1 MRSLIAYDGSK
12 SADEV
17 CDLVAA
23 IDWPPWSELWVVTA
37 YAPYLPG
44 SFAPDELFDPA
55 TPGIVFEADREAA
68 EARAKVAAARIGLPT
83 TTVTW
88 AAVHGRPRGSV
99 ARKVLQHAPC
109 SVSDRARAG
118 AVGSSL
124 GRIWPARVYQR
135 VVTPRHGWP
144 WRG

>member
-1 MRSLIAYDGSK
+1 MRSLIVYDGSK

-23 IDWPPWSELWVVTA
+23 IDWPPWGELRVVTA

-68 EARAKVAAARIGLPT
+68 EARANVAAAEDRPT
-83 TTVTW
+83 D
-88 AAVHGRPRGSV
+88 HNGHLGGRPRSPPRAFSEDGRGLSACSSAASP
-99 ARKVLQHAPC
+99 AR
-109 SVSDRARAG
+109 SSSMRRARFLIERA
-118 AVGSSL
+118 
-124 GRIWPARVYQR
+124 PAQ
-135 VVTPRHGWP
+135 
-144 WRG
+144 

>member
-1 MRSLIAYDGSK
+1 MRSLIVYDGPK

-23 IDWPPWSELWVVTA
+23 IDWPPWSELR
-37 YAPYLPG
+37 
-44 SFAPDELFDPA
+44 
-55 TPGIVFEADREAA
+55 AD
-68 EARAKVAAARIGLPT
+68 
-83 TTVTW
+83 
-88 AAVHGRPRGSV
+88 
-99 ARKVLQHAPC
+99 
-109 SVSDRARAG
+109 

-124 GRIWPARVYQR
+124 GRTWPAPVYQR